1 MRKTQI
7 LIVIMVLMAPNLIAQ
22 TKHLKRGS
30 TLSAT
35 PVVSV
40 SRPTPVSGEGI
51 AAPSGVKYWD
61 IQSGEGTPAVKGHVV
76 KVLYKAWVEGGKMFD
91 SSTSL
96 DKPTIFTLGAGQV
109 IPGWEEGMEGMKA
122 GGKRQIRVPAELA
135 YGAAGVPPI
144 VPPNSN
150 LIFDVLLIEV
160 Q

>member
-1 MRKTQI
+1 MRKI
-7 LIVIMVLMAPNLIAQ
+7 LILITALMVPNLIAQ
-22 TKHLKRGS
+22 THHLKRGS
-30 TLSAT
+30 ALSAT
-35 PVVSV
+35 PVLSV
-40 SRPTPVSGEGI
+40 SHPTPVSGEGL

-61 IQSGEGTPAVKGHVV
+61 IQNGNGSPAAKGHVV

-96 DKPTIFTLGAGQV
+96 DRPTVFTLGAGQV
-109 IPGWEEGMEGMKA
+109 IPGWEYGMEGMKA
-122 GGKRQIRVPAELA
+122 GGTRQIRVPADLA
-135 YGAAGVPPI
+135 YGAAGLPPI